1 MLSACCACLV
11 LGVDDR
17 VTCLL
22 MAQSRLERFCV
33 KKPDQRLCL
42 SRLSGLSLKGLVLL
56 CAISR
61 WRVLRCVV
69 RAQIFSVRRPIHH
82 FGVSFSRPGRA
93 SLRKRRRSV
102 TMGSVVCC
110 GAYAGS
116 VALFLFADTKS
127 PGAVLC
133 QKAGPKAVPFPLVGS
148 FFERAGFALRNFA
161 VARFAL
167 CRAGADLLCPP
178 ADSPLRR

>member
-69 RAQIFSVRRPIHH
+69 RAQIFCVRRPIHH

-93 SLRKRRRSV
+93 SLRKRRRSE

-110 GAYAGS
+110 SAYAGS
-116 VALFLFADTKS
+116 AALACRAFMQRGRRGVVSLGRRVHDRS
-127 PGAVLC
+127 GALV
-133 QKAGPKAVPFPLVGS
+133 KAVCG
-148 FFERAGFALRNFA
+148 G
-161 VARFAL
+161 
-167 CRAGADLLCPP
+167 
-178 ADSPLRR
+178 